1 MKSFI
6 TSKKRKVVCILSIM
20 SLLLISVVGY
30 CIYKNIQDQKTLS
43 SMNIIFT
50 EITEIEYGTKDYDV
64 QEELVKEIKDAT
76 LKEVP
81 KVDTSKIGEQVLKFI
96 LTQDNLEKEVEYK
109 ITIKDTKAPEIKFKE
124 DSIELTV
131 GDEFDIKSN
140 IESVKDIVDGDIKEN
155 EEALELNKK
164 ATEEYN
170 KLNKEDIKDDT
181 KIAEKSLNEFL
192 IEDIKDKEEKTL
204 YYKNCYYVDGDI
216 DTDKTGEYTIK
227 VIATDKNG
235 LKAEVEFIVSIHEK
249 VEKSVQSTESNTDI
263 ANEQSNSSSNTITK
277 GNVYDVVNT
286 ALTQIGKPYLYG
298 ASGPDSFDCS
308 GLIYYA
314 YSQNGYSVPRAIGG
328 AGYSIGTNMANAQIG
343 DVIVSP
349 GHYSMISE
357 KKDSGMTHEDMNVF
371 MIRIVQAVENQG
383 VQQTNQYFPLM
394 VRADGKII
402 GTEGQILDDYPYWSD
417 IRRIQ

>member
-20 SLLLISVVGY
+20 SLLLVSVVGY
-30 CIYKNIQDQKTLS
+30 CIYKNIQDQKILS

-50 EITEIEYGTKDYDV
+50 DITEIEYGTKDFDV
-64 QEELVKEIKDAT
+64 QEELIKKVQNAEVKEIP
-76 LKEVP
+76 VI
-81 KVDTSKIGEQVLKFI
+81 DTSKIGEQT
-96 LTQDNLEKEVEYK
+96 LTFKLLHGNLEKSIIHK
-109 ITIKDTKAPEIKFKE
+109 ISIKDTKAPEITLKE
-124 DSIELTV
+124 NLIDFTI
-131 GDEFDIKSN
+131 GDNFDFKSN
-140 IESVKDIVDGDIKEN
+140 IETVKDPVDGDIKEN
-155 EEALELNKK
+155 NNALELNQK
-164 ATEEYN
+164 ATEAYN
-170 KLNKEDIKDDT
+170 RLDT
-181 KIAEKSLNEFL
+181 KNINESTRVAEMPLNSFL
-192 IEDIKDKEEKTL
+192 IEDIEDQEEKTL
-204 YYKNCYYVDGDI
+204 YYKNCYYVDGSI
-216 DTDKTGEYTIK
+216 DTNKTGEYTIK
-227 VIATDKNG
+227 VIAIDKNG
-235 LKAEVEFIVSIHEK
+235 LKAEVEFIVSIKEK
-249 VEKSVQSTESNTDI
+249 VEKSVQSTESNTAI
-263 ANEQSNSSSNTITK
+263 ANEQSNTITR
-277 GNVYDVVNT
+277 GSLYDVVNT
-286 ALTQIGKPYLYG
+286 ALTQISKPYLYG

-314 YSQNGYSVPRAIGG
+314 YSQNGYSVPRAIGN
-328 AGYSIGTNMANAQIG
+328 AGYSIGTNMANTQIG
-343 DVIVSP
+343 DIIVSP

>member
-20 SLLLISVVGY
+20 SLLLVSVVGY
-30 CIYKNIQDQKTLS
+30 CIYKNIQDQKILS
-43 SMNIIFT
+43 SMNIMFT
-50 EITEIEYGTKDYDV
+50 DLTEIEYGTKDFDV
-64 QEELVKEIKDAT
+64 QGKLIKEVQNAEIKEIP
-76 LKEVP
+76 V
-81 KVDTSKIGEQVLKFI
+81 VDTSKIGEQT
-96 LTQDNLEKEVEYK
+96 LTFKLLNGDLEKNIIHK
-109 ITIKDTKAPEIKFKE
+109 ISIKDTKAPEITLKE
-124 DSIELTV
+124 ALIEFTI
-131 GDEFDIKSN
+131 GDNFDFKSN
-140 IESVKDIVDGDIKEN
+140 IETVKDPVDGNIKEN
-155 EEALELNKK
+155 SNALELNQR
-164 ATEEYN
+164 ATEAYN
-170 KLNKEDIKDDT
+170 KLDAKDINEST
-181 KIAEKSLNEFL
+181 KVAETPLNAFL
-192 IEDIKDKEEKTL
+192 IEDIVDHEEKNL
-204 YYKNCYYVDGDI
+204 YYKNCYFVDGDI

-227 VIATDKNG
+227 VIAIDKNG

-263 ANEQSNSSSNTITK
+263 ANEQSNTSSNTITK
-277 GNVYDVVNT
+277 GSVYDVVNT
-286 ALTQIGKPYLYG
+286 ALAQIGKPYLYG

-314 YSQNGYSVPRAIGG
+314 YSQNGYSVPRAIGS

-343 DVIVSP
+343 DIIVSP

-394 VRADGKII
+394 VRSDGKII